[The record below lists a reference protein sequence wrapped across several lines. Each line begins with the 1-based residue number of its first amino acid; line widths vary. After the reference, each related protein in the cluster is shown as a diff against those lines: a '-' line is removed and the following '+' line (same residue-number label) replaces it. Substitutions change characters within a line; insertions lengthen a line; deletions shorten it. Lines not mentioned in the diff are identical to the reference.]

1 MAEAGP
7 LTETGC
13 GMKSLPSRLVRH
25 TPENHPARS
34 DCERVLPGIGQPV
47 NTLTS
52 LGITAMGVRLARR
65 SEADPRA
72 HPGAKWAGWALV
84 AAGLGSALYHGPG
97 GRLAPWL
104 HDVTLLAPPIV
115 LALASEG
122 DRRAMADVAPVQ
134 AISVAMGSAGVLRA
148 VAPKSQD
155 SLSAAT
161 GAALMGAAWQ
171 RIRSEHVE
179 HDLPALAAAAA
190 TGLAGVAVFALSR
203 TDGPLCRP
211 KSVFQGHGLWHLLAA
226 GATVIASRG
235 MGLDQRRAAV
245 T

>member
-1 MAEAGP
+1 MR
-7 LTETGC
+7 
-13 GMKSLPSRLVRH
+13 SLPSRLVRH
-25 TPENHPARS
+25 TSENHPARS
-34 DCERVLPGIGQPV
+34 DCERVLPLVGQPV

-52 LGITAMGVRLARR
+52 LGIAAMGIRLAKR
-65 SEADPRA
+65 SKADPQA

-84 AAGLGSALYHGPG
+84 AAGFGSALYHGPG

-115 LALASEG
+115 LALASEA
-122 DRRAMADVAPVQ
+122 DRRSMADIAPVQ
-134 AISVAMGSAGVLRA
+134 AISVAMGSAGLLRA
-148 VAPKSQD
+148 VAPNSQD

-161 GAALMGAAWQ
+161 GAALMGATWQ

-179 HDLPALAAAAA
+179 HDLEALTAAAA
-190 TGLAGVAVFALSR
+190 TGLAGIAVFALSR

-211 KSVFQGHGLWHLLAA
+211 NSVLQGHGLWHLLAA
-226 GATVIASRG
+226 GATVIAARG
-235 MGLDQRRAAV
+235 MGLDQRSEAL